1 MKTTTGACKYC
12 GQIMTLKVP
21 ESFTQEDIDQ
31 EVEKKCSCPEAKAFW
46 KIEENIACTESTIR
60 DFFEDKDG
68 MDAIRNLL
76 LGATRPLAEGKIGK
90 LIITKGKYTASMKLT
105 KDKIKVS
112 LKYTTVESVES

>member
-1 MKTTTGACKYC
+1 MKTATGACKYC
-12 GQIMTLKVP
+12 GQIMTLEVP
-21 ESFTQEDIDQ
+21 DSFTQEDIDQ
-31 EVEKKCSCPEAKAFW
+31 EVEKKCSCPEAKTFW

-90 LIITKGKYTASMKLT
+90 ITITKGGYTGSMKPT
-105 KDKIKVS
+105 KDGIKIS
-112 LKYTTVESVES
+112 LKYTTEDSVES

>member
-1 MKTTTGACKYC
+1 MKTATGACKYC
-12 GQIMTLKVP
+12 GQIMTLEVP

-90 LIITKGKYTASMKLT
+90 ITITKGGYTGSMKPT
-105 KDKIKVS
+105 KDGIKIS
-112 LKYTTVESVES
+112 LKYTTEDSVES